1 MRIGVGLHLLAPDN
15 GGVTNYALTL
25 LRLWPL
31 HAPEHPM
38 VLFSF
43 DHNDA
48 LLGTLPPATR
58 RHEIRMRT
66 QEDALAHSQD
76 IDVYFCPFGTLWPRP
91 FPKPSVLTF
100 HDMQERFFPEHFT
113 EAEKAERF
121 FHYDW
126 SLRMADGVITVS
138 QFTKAM
144 AVSLARI
151 SASKCHVVH
160 HVPDE
165 LPPPQRPAQFP
176 FGDRPYLLYPANLWK
191 HKNHA
196 RLIDAMARACAGD
209 PDLRLVCTGSLLD
222 HGTQWQRWIEDSHCR
237 DRIAHLGRLTRPE
250 ISWLYRNARAL
261 VFPSLFE
268 GFGIPLIEAMQV
280 GCPIT
285 CARNTSQPEVA
296 GDAALYFDAESETSI
311 ASAIERISRDE
322 VLRERLKKAGADRI
336 RRYSIQ
342 SFIDGH
348 LQVFRSAIQ
357 HHNAAQAWLNR
368 NVRLPRSLVPRTSL
382 GQSEKHL
389 AARLLIQSKRIPSGA
404 ASIET

>member
-48 LLGTLPPATR
+48 LLDTLPPATR

-66 QEDALAHSQD
+66 QEDALAHCQD

-100 HDMQERFFPEHFT
+100 HDMQERFHPEHFT
-113 EAEKAERF
+113 DAEKAERF

-126 SLRMADGVITVS
+126 SLRMADSVIAVS

-151 SASKCHVVH
+151 SGDKCHVVH

-165 LPPPQRPAQFP
+165 LPPPQRPARFP
-176 FGDRPYLLYPANLWK
+176 FGERPFVFYPANLWK

-196 RLIDAMARACAGD
+196 TLVAAMDQVCAAD
-209 PDLRLVCTGSLLD
+209 PDLSLVCTGSFLN
-222 HGTQWQRWIEDSHCR
+222 HGAQWEQWVSDSRCA
-237 DRIAHLGRLTRPE
+237 DRMAHLGRLTRPE

-268 GFGIPLIEAMQV
+268 GFGIPLIEAMQA
-280 GCPIT
+280 GCPVA
-285 CARNTSQPEVA
+285 CASNTSQPEVA
-296 GDAALYFDAESETSI
+296 GEAALYFDAENPSSI
-311 ASAIERISRDE
+311 AAAILRISRDPA
-322 VLRERLKKAGADRI
+322 LRTRLQTLGAERI
-336 RRYSIQ
+336 RRYSVL

-348 LQVFRSAIQ
+348 LRAFRDAITR
-357 HHNAAQAWLNR
+357 HTAARSWLNR
-368 NVRLPRSLVPRTSL
+368 NVRLPHSLVPRTRL
-382 GQSEKHL
+382 GGWERRR
-389 AARLLIQSKRIPSGA
+389 AARLLLQSKCIPPGA
-404 ASIET
+404 LSVES